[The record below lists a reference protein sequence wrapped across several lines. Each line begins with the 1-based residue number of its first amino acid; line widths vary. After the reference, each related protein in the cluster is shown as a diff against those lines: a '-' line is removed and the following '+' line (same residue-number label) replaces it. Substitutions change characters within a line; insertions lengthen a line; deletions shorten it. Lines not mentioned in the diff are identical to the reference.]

1 VCNREP
7 ETVRFRRYEWTAG
20 MPACDPEF
28 VAGRCVALFGVGAV
42 DHVEPEHAT
51 IEILCISR
59 IALIVFIL
67 VSCY

>member
-1 VCNREP
+1 
-7 ETVRFRRYEWTAG
+7 